1 MSNASIVAG
10 TKIPCRVNRTLDVGD
25 FSILH
30 QLTWFNMAVHSN
42 SEYAKGTWFKERSL
56 AAPIIFVVADGLV
69 HNADTIAEL
78 LENGGYSIYA
88 YVGIDDVKITTP
100 VLFGDTLRADAEVVE
115 FRPTK
120 NPKMNLLRYKNK
132 TYNQR
137 DEMVIEYTSSMLC
150 LKKD

>member
-1 MSNASIVAG
+1 MSNGNIAPG

-69 HNADTIAEL
+69 HNADTVAEL
-78 LENGGYSIYA
+78 LENNGYSIYA
-88 YVGIDDVKITTP
+88 YVGVENVSITKP
-100 VLFGDTLRADAEVVE
+100 VLFGDTLRADAEVVD

-120 NPKMNLLRYKNK
+120 NPKMNILKYKNQ